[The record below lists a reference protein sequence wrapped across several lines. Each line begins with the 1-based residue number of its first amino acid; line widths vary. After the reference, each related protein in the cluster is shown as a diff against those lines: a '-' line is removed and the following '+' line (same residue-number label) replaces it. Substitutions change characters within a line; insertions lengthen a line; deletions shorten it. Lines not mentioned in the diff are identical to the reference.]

1 MEKSIE
7 RIKQVLE
14 QKRKHNIEL
23 LNNLKE
29 KSIIV
34 NAEKEKQKR
43 YFINK
48 TSTFLNKKRKNLNLI
63 DSDIKDSYI
72 KNNDNNSYDIMQTY
86 EDYDDY
92 YEDFM
97 NNSFMSNKIFNNL
110 NFCRPERFSLNKN
123 KRKKLSIKNE
133 EEFTIKKTIKPKEIS
148 YSINISFESKV
159 KNENNTPFGFISE
172 KKNEDI
178 KKKDKEIS
186 FFDINNEQNTKSLFD
201 TPNNK
206 EKSLFSSNIQNKKEN
221 KQKEEKEINN
231 IDKKDISNNNIKEHK
246 EEIKLFGDI
255 ERLNSIENKDKT
267 LFGESNNFN
276 KEKNATSKKEEKKEE
291 INTSG
296 FGLYDTTP
304 THIPEPDNKEKE
316 DKKESNKNENTSLF
330 NNPEKK
336 ILLLNNEEKK
346 EKEVKKE
353 TIILPLLALK
363 PEQKEKEKEKEQIK
377 EKEDKMNKTTLFENT
392 IFTQNKMDNDNT
404 KKTIQENENKT
415 QLFSEGLFNNNNNSL
430 SNPLFQKKE
439 DNININENKEEKKE
453 KIDISLFNNDKGN
466 NTNNTSSMTPFFNN
480 NNEKINEEPKSNI
493 LSSYATG
500 SLANKSNPFLNPVT
514 PNNSLPNI
522 FSAKDLNTNNHSLFN
537 NSKSFNNNQ
546 QQQFSLFNNQGTNN
560 GNMNVSSGLR
570 DSFNNNGQNYGLS
583 LFNNNSHNIF
593 GAPNNNNKNSIFNFP
608 SSGIG
613 IPQSVFSNGSNYGSG
628 FSLGKNIKASE

>member
-63 DSDIKDSYI
+63 ESDIKDSYI

-159 KNENNTPFGFISE
+159 KNENNTPLGFISE
-172 KKNEDI
+172 KKIEDV

-186 FFDINNEQNTKSLFD
+186 FFDINNEPNNKSLFD

-221 KQKEEKEINN
+221 KQIDEKEINN
-231 IDKKDISNNNIKEHK
+231 IDNKAINNNNKEHK

-276 KEKNATSKKEEKKEE
+276 KEKNSTSKKEEKKEA
-291 INTSG
+291 IKTSG
-296 FGLYDTTP
+296 FGFNDTTP
-304 THIPEPDNKEKE
+304 TPIPEPDNKEKE

-330 NNPEKK
+330 NNTEKK
-336 ILLLNNEEKK
+336 ISLINNEEKK

-353 TIILPLLALK
+353 TIILPILALK
-363 PEQKEKEKEKEQIK
+363 PEQKEKEKEQIK
-377 EKEDKMNKTTLFENT
+377 EKENKENKTTLFGNT
-392 IFTQNKMDNDNT
+392 IFPQNKMDNDNT
-404 KKTIQENENKT
+404 NKTIKENENKT
-415 QLFSEGLFNNNNNSL
+415 QLFSGGLFNNTNNL
-430 SNPLFQKKE
+430 SNPLFPKKE
-439 DNININENKEEKKE
+439 DNININENKVEKKE

-466 NTNNTSSMTPFFNN
+466 STNNTSSMTPLFNN
-480 NNEKINEEPKSNI
+480 NNEKINEQPKSNI

-537 NSKSFNNNQ
+537 DSKSFNNNQ
-546 QQQFSLFNNQGTNN
+546 QQQFSFFNNQGTNN
-560 GNMNVSSGLR
+560 GNMNASSG
-570 DSFNNNGQNYGLS
+570 FNNNGQNYGLS

-593 GAPNNNNKNSIFNFP
+593 GAPNNNNQNSMFNFP

-628 FSLGKNIKASE
+628 FSLGRNIKASE

>member
-63 DSDIKDSYI
+63 ESDIKDSYI

-133 EEFTIKKTIKPKEIS
+133 EEFTIKKAIKPKEIS

-159 KNENNTPFGFISE
+159 KNENNTPLGFISE
-172 KKNEDI
+172 KKIEDV

-186 FFDINNEQNTKSLFD
+186 FFDINNEPNNKSLFD

-221 KQKEEKEINN
+221 KQIDEKEINN
-231 IDKKDISNNNIKEHK
+231 IDNKAINNNNKEHK

-276 KEKNATSKKEEKKEE
+276 KEKNSTSKKEEKKEA
-291 INTSG
+291 IKTSG
-296 FGLYDTTP
+296 FGFNDTTP
-304 THIPEPDNKEKE
+304 TPIPEPDNKEKE

-330 NNPEKK
+330 NNTEKK
-336 ILLLNNEEKK
+336 ISLINNEEKK

-353 TIILPLLALK
+353 TIILPILALK
-363 PEQKEKEKEKEQIK
+363 PEQKEKEKEQIK
-377 EKEDKMNKTTLFENT
+377 EKENKENKTTLFGNT
-392 IFTQNKMDNDNT
+392 IFPQNKMDNDNT
-404 KKTIQENENKT
+404 NKTIKENENKT
-415 QLFSEGLFNNNNNSL
+415 QLFSGGLFNNTNNL
-430 SNPLFQKKE
+430 SNPLFPKKE
-439 DNININENKEEKKE
+439 DNININENKVEKKE

-466 NTNNTSSMTPFFNN
+466 STNNTSSMTPLFNN
-480 NNEKINEEPKSNI
+480 NNEKINEQPKSNI

-537 NSKSFNNNQ
+537 DSKSFNNNQ
-546 QQQFSLFNNQGTNN
+546 QQQFSFFNNQGTNN
-560 GNMNVSSGLR
+560 GNMNASSG
-570 DSFNNNGQNYGLS
+570 FNNNGQNYGLS

-593 GAPNNNNKNSIFNFP
+593 GAPNNNNQNSMFNFP

-628 FSLGKNIKASE
+628 FSLGRNIKASE

>member
-63 DSDIKDSYI
+63 ESDIKDSYI

-172 KKNEDI
+172 KKNEDV
-178 KKKDKEIS
+178 KKNDKEIS
-186 FFDINNEQNTKSLFD
+186 FFDINNEQNTKSLF
-201 TPNNK
+201 
-206 EKSLFSSNIQNKKEN
+206 SSNIQNKKEN
-221 KQKEEKEINN
+221 KQIEEKEINN
-231 IDKKDISNNNIKEHK
+231 IDNKVISSNNKEHK
-246 EEIKLFGDI
+246 EEIRLFGDI

-276 KEKNATSKKEEKKEE
+276 KEKNATSKKEEKKEA
-291 INTSG
+291 IKTSG
-296 FGLYDTTP
+296 FGFNDTTP
-304 THIPEPDNKEKE
+304 TPTPEPDNKEKE

-330 NNPEKK
+330 NNTEKK
-336 ILLLNNEEKK
+336 ISLINNEEKK

-353 TIILPLLALK
+353 TIILPILALK
-363 PEQKEKEKEKEQIK
+363 PEQKEKEKEQTK
-377 EKEDKMNKTTLFENT
+377 EKENKENKTTLFGNT
-392 IFTQNKMDNDNT
+392 IFPQNKTDNDNT
-404 KKTIQENENKT
+404 NKTIQENENKT
-415 QLFSEGLFNNNNNSL
+415 QLFSGGLFNNTNNL

-466 NTNNTSSMTPFFNN
+466 STNNTSSMTPLFNN
-480 NNEKINEEPKSNI
+480 NNEKINEQPKSNI

-537 NSKSFNNNQ
+537 DSKSFNNNQ
-546 QQQFSLFNNQGTNN
+546 QQQFSFFNNQGTNN

-583 LFNNNSHNIF
+583 LFNNNNHNIF
-593 GAPNNNNKNSIFNFP
+593 GAPNNNNQNSMFNFP

-628 FSLGKNIKASE
+628 FSLGRNIKASE